1 MSAAEYIKNK
11 YGKNPA
17 DCTDRE
23 VYEAL
28 LAMTQELARQKET
41 GQGKKKLYYISAEF
55 LMGKLLSSNLINLG
69 PYR

>member
-23 VYEAL
+23 VYEAR

-41 GQGKKKLYYISAEF
+41 GQGKKKLYYISA
-55 LMGKLLSSNLINLG
+55 
-69 PYR
+69 